1 MTGSQCTQFKQSK
14 VRKVHHE
21 HVLLHK
27 MKVRGRPSMR
37 IEGIEAQTEGGGGE
51 RDFLF
56 LHHHNSSTMPKAML
70 HC

>member
-14 VRKVHHE
+14 VHHE
-21 HVLLHK
+21 HVLVHK

-56 LHHHNSSTMPKAML
+56 LHHHNSRTTAKAML
-70 HC
+70 RR